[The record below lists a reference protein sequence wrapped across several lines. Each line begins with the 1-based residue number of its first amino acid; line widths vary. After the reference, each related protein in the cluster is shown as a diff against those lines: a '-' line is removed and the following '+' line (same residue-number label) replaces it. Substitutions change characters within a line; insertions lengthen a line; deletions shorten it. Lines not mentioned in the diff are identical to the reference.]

1 MIVLDTGPVVAMAN
15 RKDTD
20 HERCTEL
27 LTTAPV
33 PLLLP
38 EPLIVEIGY
47 MLASRASSHVEADF
61 LRDVGDGAYELMHM
75 RPADLHRVAELV
87 DTYANLP
94 LGTAD
99 ACVVAL
105 AERERVATVASLN
118 RRDFS
123 VVRPRHIASF
133 TIVP

>member
-15 RKDTD
+15 RKDAD
-20 HERCTEL
+20 HKRCTEL
-27 LTTAPV
+27 LTTIPE
-33 PLLLP
+33 PLVLP

-47 MLASRASSHVEADF
+47 MLATRAGSRIEADF
-61 LRDVGDGAYELMHM
+61 LRDVADGIYELSSMQA
-75 RPADLHRVAELV
+75 ADLHRVAELV

-99 ACVVAL
+99 ACVIAL
-105 AERERVATVASLN
+105 AERERVNTIATLN

-123 VVRPRHIASF
+123 VVRPRHVPNF